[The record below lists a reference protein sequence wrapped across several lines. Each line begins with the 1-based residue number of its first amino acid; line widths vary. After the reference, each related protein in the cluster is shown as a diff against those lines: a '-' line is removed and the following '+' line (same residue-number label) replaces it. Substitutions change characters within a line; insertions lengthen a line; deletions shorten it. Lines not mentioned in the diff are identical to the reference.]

1 MSLLFTQVKSQV
13 TARQAAERYGVQV
26 NRSGMACCPFHDDHH
41 PSMKID
47 ERFFCF
53 GCHATGDV
61 IDFTAKLFGLS
72 PYDAAKKLAAD
83 FDIHPLPPGQNAP
96 IPKLPAEL
104 LERKEE
110 QRVLGLLIDYERL
123 LMKWKEE
130 YAPVMPDKEQTR
142 KVCDAP
148 PQNQRERGEH
158 AQAKRRACEDP
169 ETWDERFC
177 QAIRHQIPV
186 GYAIECLISS
196 DPDERKEMMETIRDL
211 DAAAKIENILKN
223 GIPKKQTRRVCDAV
237 PQNQQERG
245 EHAQAQRRACE
256 ETEQNAREENHA
268 A

>member
-1 MSLLFTQVKSQV
+1 MSLLFTQVKSEV
-13 TARQAAERYGVQV
+13 TARQAAERYGVQI
-26 NRSGMACCPFHDDHH
+26 NHSGMACCPFHNDRH

-47 ERFFCF
+47 ERFYCF

-96 IPKLPAEL
+96 IQKLPAEL
-104 LERKEE
+104 SERKEE
-110 QRVLGLLIDYERL
+110 QRVLGLLADYEWL
-123 LMKWKEE
+123 LKQWKEE
-130 YAPVMPDKEQTR
+130 YAPATPDTE
-142 KVCDAP
+142 
-148 PQNQRERGEH
+148 N
-158 AQAKRRACEDP
+158 
-169 ETWDERFC
+169 WDERFC
-177 QAIRHQIPV
+177 QAIRHQMPV

-196 DPDERKEMMETIRDL
+196 DPDERKEMMETIRDM

-223 GIPKKQTRRVCDAV
+223 GIPKKQIRRVCDAV

-245 EHAQAQRRACE
+245 EHAQAQGRACE